1 MCATLPGVD
10 GMARRRRDDDFE
22 RRLEW
27 EIVVDAKPEEQA
39 ISWYYYLEEHLR
51 FPFQARCI
59 AERVTS
65 PLRVGEVVDV
75 RGMPADEVCEHEM
88 FVTIAWQGGRMLA
101 VPLIQ
106 LAGVNVDEETAQAI
120 QDWHTWVERGYVL

>member
-1 MCATLPGVD
+1 M
-10 GMARRRRDDDFE
+10 
-22 RRLEW
+22 
-27 EIVVDAKPEEQA
+27 EIIVDAKPEEQS
-39 ISWYYYLEEHLR
+39 IGWYYYLKEHLR

-59 AERVTS
+59 AELPTS

-75 RGMPADEVCEHEM
+75 RGMPADEVCEQAM
-88 FVTIAWQGGRMLA
+88 FVNIAWQKRMLA

-106 LAGVNVDEETAQAI
+106 LLGVAVGEETAQAI